1 MGNYHKITVLQIIK
15 KLHYNKFILNFK
27 IYTNTIKIQYEW
39 RNKYRSVSFV
49 WSLWILVLCIAF
61 CVCSI

>member
-27 IYTNTIKIQYEW
+27 IYTNTIKYNMNGGFQ
-39 RNKYRSVSFV
+39 NRSVSFV

-61 CVCSI
+61 CVYSI

>member
-39 RNKYRSVSFV
+39 RISK
-49 WSLWILVLCIAF
+49 
-61 CVCSI
+61 